1 MQPLI
6 AAVAVA
12 AAVATSVQAPR
23 LTVYS
28 RDLAF
33 VRETRTLELGGGAGP
48 DTVLL
53 GDVSRGLDVS
63 SARLVPD
70 GSARIDRLAWRFD
83 VASGDE
89 LLERSLGQRV
99 RVTSKGER
107 VTEGVLVA
115 SDGVWLLVRVDD
127 GSISALSRTAVEDVR
142 LAKPAR
148 PLSLRPTL
156 EAVVT
161 GGRGSVRAELSY
173 LTGGIS
179 WGAEHSVVRSGET
192 GATWSTNVRI
202 DNTSGVDFRNAQL
215 KLVAGEPRRTGGVP
229 QPMPMMRTMVSMEA
243 AQAKSA
249 DFSEGAFSEYHL
261 YTLDRPATLR
271 DRETQILTMLE
282 PRTVKVRPLYFYRA
296 GDGGVTAQL
305 DITNTKAQGLGVP
318 LPAGRVRFFERD
330 ADGDLQ
336 FTGETTINHTPEGDT
351 ATLDVGTVFDLT
363 AERKELSNKRISD
376 REREV
381 QVEIQ
386 LRNRKK
392 TDVTVVVEEPLSS
405 DSEILQKTHEPV
417 RKDSGTVR
425 FDMPVKAGQV
435 ATLRYTARLRY

>member
-1 MQPLI
+1 MHPLI

-12 AAVATSVQAPR
+12 AATSTAVQAPR

-28 RDLAF
+28 RDLGF
-33 VRETRTLELGGGAGP
+33 VREVRTLDLGGAGP

-63 SARLVPD
+63 SARLVPE
-70 GSARIDRLAWRFD
+70 GGARVDRLAWRFD
-83 VASGDE
+83 VANGDE
-89 LLERSLGQRV
+89 LLDRSLGQRV
-99 RVTSKGER
+99 RVVSRGER

-115 SDGVWLLVRVDD
+115 SDGTWLLVRVDD
-127 GSISALSRTAVEDVR
+127 GTVAALSRQAVEDVR
-142 LAKPAR
+142 LAR
-148 PLSLRPTL
+148 PPRALSLRPTL

-161 GGRGSVRAELSY
+161 GGRGAVKAELSY
-173 LTGGIS
+173 LTGGLS
-179 WGAEHSVVRSGET
+179 WGAEHTVVRSGET
-192 GATWSTNVRI
+192 GATWSTAVRV
-202 DNTSGVDFRNAQL
+202 DNTSGVEFRDARL
-215 KLVAGEPRRTGGVP
+215 KLVAGEPRRAGGTP
-229 QPMPMMRTMVSMEA
+229 QPLPMMRTMA
-243 AQAKSA
+243 AMDGAAKSA
-249 DFSEGAFSEYHL
+249 DFSEAAFSEYHL

-271 DRETQILTMLE
+271 NNETQILTMLE
-282 PRTVKVRPLYFYRA
+282 PRSVKTVPRYFYRA
-296 GDGGVTAQL
+296 GAGGVTAQL
-305 DITNTKAQGLGVP
+305 DVTNTKAQGLGVP

-330 ADGDLQ
+330 AEGDLQ

-351 ATLDVGTVFDLT
+351 ATLDIGTVFDLT
-363 AERKELSNKRISD
+363 AERKELANKRISD

-392 TDVTVVVEEPLSS
+392 TDVTIVVEEPLSS

-425 FDMPVKAGQV
+425 FDVPVKAGQV
-435 ATLRYTARLRY
+435 ATLRYTARVRF

>member
-1 MQPLI
+1 MHPLI

-12 AAVATSVQAPR
+12 AATSTAVQAPR

-33 VRETRTLELGGGAGP
+33 VREMRTLDLGGAGP

-53 GDVSRGLDVS
+53 GDVARGLDVS
-63 SARLVPD
+63 SARLVPE
-70 GSARIDRLAWRFD
+70 GGARVERLAWRFD
-83 VASGDE
+83 VANGDE

-99 RVTSKGER
+99 RVVTRGER

-142 LAKPAR
+142 LAR
-148 PLSLRPTL
+148 PPRALSLRPTL

-161 GGRGSVRAELSY
+161 GGRGAVKAELSY
-173 LTGGIS
+173 LTGGLS
-179 WGAEHSVVRSGET
+179 WGAEHTVVRSGET
-192 GATWSTNVRI
+192 AATWSTAVRV
-202 DNTSGVDFRNAQL
+202 DNTSGVEFRDARL
-215 KLVAGEPRRTGGVP
+215 KLVAGEPRRAGGMP
-229 QPMPMMRTMVSMEA
+229 QPLPMMRTMA
-243 AQAKSA
+243 AMDGAAKTA
-249 DFSEGAFSEYHL
+249 DFSEAAFSEYHL

-271 DRETQILTMLE
+271 NNETQILTMLE
-282 PRTVKVRPLYFYRA
+282 PRSVKTVPRYFYRA
-296 GDGGVTAQL
+296 GAGGVTAQL
-305 DITNTKAQGLGVP
+305 DVTNTKAQGLGVP
-318 LPAGRVRFFERD
+318 LTAGRVRFFERD

-351 ATLDVGTVFDLT
+351 ATLDIGTVFDLT

-381 QVEIQ
+381 QVEIE

-392 TDVTVVVEEPLSS
+392 TDVTIVVEEPLSS

-425 FDMPVKAGQV
+425 FDVPVKAGQV
-435 ATLRYTARLRY
+435 ATLRYTARVRY

>member
-1 MQPLI
+1 MHPLI

-12 AAVATSVQAPR
+12 AATSTAVQAPR

-28 RDLAF
+28 RDLGF
-33 VRETRTLELGGGAGP
+33 VREVRTLDLGGAGP

-63 SARLVPD
+63 SARLVPE
-70 GSARIDRLAWRFD
+70 GGARVDRLAWRFD
-83 VASGDE
+83 VANGDE
-89 LLERSLGQRV
+89 LLDRSLGQRV
-99 RVTSKGER
+99 RVVSRGER

-115 SDGVWLLVRVDD
+115 SDGTWLLVRVDD
-127 GSISALSRTAVEDVR
+127 GTVAALSRQAVEDVR
-142 LAKPAR
+142 LAR
-148 PLSLRPTL
+148 PPRALSLRPTL

-161 GGRGSVRAELSY
+161 GGRGAVKAELSY
-173 LTGGIS
+173 LTGGLS
-179 WGAEHSVVRSGET
+179 WGAEHTVVRSGET
-192 GATWSTNVRI
+192 GATWSTAVRV
-202 DNTSGVDFRNAQL
+202 DNTSGVEFRDARL
-215 KLVAGEPRRTGGVP
+215 KLVAGEPRRAGGTP
-229 QPMPMMRTMVSMEA
+229 QPLPMMRTMA
-243 AQAKSA
+243 AMDGAAKSA
-249 DFSEGAFSEYHL
+249 DFSEAAFSEYHL

-271 DRETQILTMLE
+271 NNETQILTMLE
-282 PRTVKVRPLYFYRA
+282 PRSVKTVPRYFYRA
-296 GDGGVTAQL
+296 GAGGVTAQL
-305 DITNTKAQGLGVP
+305 DVTNTKAQGLGVP

-351 ATLDVGTVFDLT
+351 ATLDIGTVFDLT
-363 AERKELSNKRISD
+363 AERKELANKRISD

-392 TDVTVVVEEPLSS
+392 TDVTIVVEEPLSS

-425 FDMPVKAGQV
+425 FDVPVKAGQV
-435 ATLRYTARLRY
+435 ATLRYTARVRF

>member
-1 MQPLI
+1 MHPLI

-12 AAVATSVQAPR
+12 AAISTAVQAPR

-28 RDLAF
+28 RDLGF
-33 VRETRTLELGGGAGP
+33 VREVRTLDLGGAGP

-63 SARLVPD
+63 SARLVPE
-70 GSARIDRLAWRFD
+70 GGARVDRLAWRFD
-83 VASGDE
+83 VANGDE

-99 RVTSKGER
+99 RVVSRGER

-115 SDGVWLLVRVDD
+115 SDGTWLLVRVDD
-127 GSISALSRTAVEDVR
+127 GTVAALSRQAVEDVR
-142 LAKPAR
+142 LAR
-148 PLSLRPTL
+148 PPRALSLRPTL

-161 GGRGSVRAELSY
+161 GGRGAVKAELSY
-173 LTGGIS
+173 LTGGLS
-179 WGAEHSVVRSGET
+179 WGAEHTVVRSGET
-192 GATWSTNVRI
+192 GATWSTAVRV
-202 DNTSGVDFRNAQL
+202 DNTSGVEFRDARL
-215 KLVAGEPRRTGGVP
+215 KLVAGEPRRAGGTP
-229 QPMPMMRTMVSMEA
+229 QPLPMMRTMA
-243 AQAKSA
+243 AMDGAAKTA
-249 DFSEGAFSEYHL
+249 DFSEAAFSEYHL

-271 DRETQILTMLE
+271 NNETQILTMLE
-282 PRTVKVRPLYFYRA
+282 PRTVKTVPRYFYRA
-296 GDGGVTAQL
+296 GAGGVTAQL
-305 DITNTKAQGLGVP
+305 DVTNTKAQGLGVP

-351 ATLDVGTVFDLT
+351 ATLDIGTVFDLT

-392 TDVTVVVEEPLSS
+392 TDVTIVVEEPLSS

-425 FDMPVKAGQV
+425 FDVPVKAGQV
-435 ATLRYTARLRY
+435 ATLRYTARVRY